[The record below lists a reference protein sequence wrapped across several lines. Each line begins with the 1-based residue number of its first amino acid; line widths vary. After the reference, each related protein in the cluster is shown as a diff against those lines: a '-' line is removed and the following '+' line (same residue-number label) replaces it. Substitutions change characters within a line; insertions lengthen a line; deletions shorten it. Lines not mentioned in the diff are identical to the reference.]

1 MRQLTDVDQTLRK
14 AADARE
20 VPGVV
25 AMAATGS
32 EIMYQGAFGKR
43 DLGKPEAI
51 TLDTVFWIAS
61 MTKAI
66 TGTAAMQLVE
76 QGKLSLDGPIGKV
89 VPEIADMQV
98 FEGFDASG
106 KPKLRPAERPI
117 TLKHLLTHTAG
128 YCYNIWNGAMG
139 KYMEHAGI
147 PGVTTCENKALS
159 TPLCFDPGDRWEYG
173 INIDW
178 AGKAVEAVSGKK
190 LDAYLKDHI
199 FNPLAMTSTGFKLT
213 GDMRARLVGMHA
225 RGADGSLTPTP
236 FEMVQEPEF
245 HMGGGGLY
253 STAGDYIRFIRMLLN
268 GGALD
273 GNRVLKPD
281 TVKLMSQNHIGDL
294 NVTPLRTAIPD
305 ASNDFDPWPDQD
317 KKWGLSFMI
326 NTQRTPEGRS
336 PGSLA
341 WAGLANT
348 YYWLDPSRNVGGV
361 ILTQI
366 LPFIDPKVMAL
377 YAEFERGV
385 YRSLDG
391 TKAAA

>member
-1 MRQLTDVDQTLRK
+1 MKQLRQVDQALRD
-14 AADARE
+14 AADAGQ

-25 AMAATGS
+25 AMAATGN
-32 EIMYQGAFGKR
+32 EVIYQGAFGKR
-43 DLGKPEAI
+43 DLGKPDPM

-66 TGTAAMQLVE
+66 TGAAAMQLVE
-76 QGKLSLDGPIGKV
+76 QGRLSLDGPIGNV
-89 VPEIADMQV
+89 LPDIAAIQV
-98 FEGFDASG
+98 FEGFDATG
-106 KPKLRPAERPI
+106 KPKLRPAKRPI

-128 YCYNIWNGAMG
+128 YCYNIWNGGMG

-159 TPLCFDPGDRWEYG
+159 MPLTFDPGERWDYG

-199 FNPLAMTSTGFKLT
+199 FTPLGMASTGFKLT
-213 GDMRARLVGMHA
+213 ADMRARLSGMHA
-225 RGADGSLTPTP
+225 RGTDGSLTPTP

-253 STAGDYIRFIRMLLN
+253 STAGDYIRFIQMLLS
-268 GGALD
+268 GGALE
-273 GNRVLKPD
+273 GNRVLKAD

-294 NVTPLRTAIPD
+294 NVTPLRTAIPE
-305 ASNDFDPWPDQD
+305 ASNDFEPWPDQD
-317 KKWGLSFMI
+317 AKWGLSFMI
-326 NTQRTPEGRS
+326 NTKRTPEGRS
-336 PGSLA
+336 AGSLA

-366 LPFIDPKVMAL
+366 LPFIDPKVMPL
-377 YAEFERGV
+377 YAAFERGV
-385 YRSLDG
+385 YQSLDG
-391 TKAAA
+391 TRAAA

>member
-1 MRQLTDVDQTLRK
+1 MKQLKEVDQALRE
-14 AADARE
+14 ATEARD

-25 AMAATGS
+25 AIAATGS
-32 EIMYQGAFGKR
+32 EIIYQAAFGRR
-43 DLGKPEAI
+43 DLGKPDAM

-66 TGTAAMQLVE
+66 TSAAAMQLVE
-76 QGKLSLDGPIGKV
+76 QGKLSLDGPIGKIL
-89 VPEIADMQV
+89 PEIADMQV
-98 FEGFDASG
+98 LEGFDASG
-106 KPKLRPAERPI
+106 KPKLRPAKRPI
-117 TLKHLLTHTAG
+117 TLKHLLTHSAG
-128 YCYNIWNGAMG
+128 YCYNIWNADMG
-139 KYMEHAGI
+139 KYMEHTGI
-147 PGVTTCENKALS
+147 PGVTTCENKAL
-159 TPLCFDPGDRWEYG
+159 TLPLSFDPGERWEYG

-199 FNPLAMTSTGFKLT
+199 FTPLGMASTGFKLT
-213 GDMRARLVGMHA
+213 PDMRARLVCMHA
-225 RGADGSLTPTP
+225 RGADGSLTPVP
-236 FEMVQEPEF
+236 FEMAQEPEF

-253 STAGDYIRFIRMLLN
+253 STAGDYIRFIQMLLN
-268 GGALD
+268 GGSLG
-273 GNRVLKPD
+273 GNRVLEAE

-294 NVTPLRTAIPD
+294 NVAPLRTALPE
-305 ASNDFDPWPDQD
+305 ASNDFDPWPDQE

-366 LPFIDPKVMAL
+366 LPFIDPAVMRL
-377 YAEFERGV
+377 YAAFERGV
-385 YRSLDG
+385 YQSLDR

>member
-1 MRQLTDVDQTLRK
+1 MKQLKEVDQALDEATE
-14 AADARE
+14 ARE

-32 EIMYQGAFGKR
+32 EIIYQAVFGKR
-43 DLGKPEAI
+43 DLGKPDAM

-66 TGTAAMQLVE
+66 TAAAAMQFVE
-76 QGKLSLDGPIGKV
+76 QGKLSLDGPIGKIL
-89 VPEIADMQV
+89 PEISDMQV

-106 KPKLRPAERPI
+106 KPKLRPAKRPI
-117 TLKHLLTHTAG
+117 TLKHLLTHSAG
-128 YCYNIWNGAMG
+128 YCYNIWNADMG

-159 TPLCFDPGDRWEYG
+159 LPLSFDPGERWEYG

-199 FNPLAMTSTGFKLT
+199 FTPLGMNSTGFKLT
-213 GDMRARLVGMHA
+213 PDMRARLVGMHG

-236 FEMVQEPEF
+236 FEMAQEPEF

-253 STAGDYIRFIRMLLN
+253 STAGDYIRFIQMLLN
-268 GGALD
+268 GGMLK
-273 GNRVLKPD
+273 GNHVLRAE
-281 TVKLMSQNHIGDL
+281 TVKLMSQNHIGNL
-294 NVTPLRTAIPD
+294 NVTPLRTALPE

-326 NTQRTPEGRS
+326 NTQRTPEGRN

-348 YYWLDPSRNVGGV
+348 YYWLDPSQNVGGV

-366 LPFIDPKVMAL
+366 LPFIDPNVMQL
-377 YAEFERGV
+377 YTTFERGV
-385 YRSLDG
+385 YGSLDR